1 MRALLRSCSA
11 TGPPAPVE
19 VKDCQGQKRDSMADF
34 QENSIL
40 SPQQVEAATYQQVI
54 DTNPHHQK
62 RRGNG
67 CRTPRSVADR
77 SMSWLL
83 PEAVENHLARGTT
96 MVGQACPSFI
106 PLAGTVSLRWW
117 QRLFL

>member
-54 DTNPHHQK
+54 DTNPPIK
-62 RRGNG
+62 SAGG
-67 CRTPRSVADR
+67 MAAA
-77 SMSWLL
+77 LL
-83 PEAVENHLARGTT
+83 VQWPTEA
-96 MVGQACPSFI
+96 
-106 PLAGTVSLRWW
+106 
-117 QRLFL
+117 